1 MSTLSDLKGLQA
13 AYDLK
18 EALTQTD
25 DRLFGSQKGEGGG
38 GGGGGGMLSDP
49 RMLPIVTPNGRNFLR
64 DSAKGM
70 RPLINRDEIK
80 PGNILTYTS
89 ETGESQYAQVSS
101 IGAVGI
107 DQDGVTVKEIDA
119 ETAANYLKNHPDSQQ
134 VTLTREN
141 LRRELVYKESPR
153 GFWDKVFA
161 PLDWL
166 AVKTHNSP
174 LARLFNSFSSKR
186 NKEVFIVIAVVG
198 VLAYMALAFY
208 LVVR

>member
-1 MSTLSDLKGLQA
+1 MSSFSDLKNLQA

-25 DRLFGSQKGEGGG
+25 DRLFGSQKAEGATGG
-38 GGGGGGMLSDP
+38 RGGGMIGDP

-70 RPLINRDEIK
+70 RPMINREEIK
-80 PGNILTYTS
+80 PGNIIAYTS
-89 ETGESQYAQVSS
+89 ETGESQYAQVSA
-101 IGAVGI
+101 IGEVGI

-119 ETAANYLKNHPDSQQ
+119 ATAAKYIQDHPESKQ
-134 VTLTREN
+134 VTLTRDN
-141 LRRELVYKESPR
+141 LRRELVYKELPK

-166 AVKTHNSP
+166 AIKTRNSP
-174 LARLFNSFSSKR
+174 LAQLFNRLTTFR
-186 NKEVFIVIAVVG
+186 NKDILIVIAVLG
-198 VLAYMALAFY
+198 VLAYMALTFY

>member
-25 DRLFGSQKGEGGG
+25 DRLFGGQKAEGATGG
-38 GGGGGGMLSDP
+38 RGGGMIGDP

-70 RPLINRDEIK
+70 RPMINRDDIK

-89 ETGESQYAQVSS
+89 ETGESQYAQVSA
-101 IGAVGI
+101 IGEVGI

-119 ETAANYLKNHPDSQQ
+119 KTATKYMQDHPDSKQ
-134 VTLTREN
+134 VTLTRDN
-141 LRRELVYKESPR
+141 LRRELVYKESPK

-166 AVKTHNSP
+166 AIKTHNSP
-174 LARLFNSFSSKR
+174 LARMFNAFSSKR
-186 NKEVFIVIAVVG
+186 NKEVFIVMAVVG
-198 VLAYMALAFY
+198 VLAYMALTFY